1 MRQMLLGLAVI
12 ALANIEAA
20 AQTTVHFIIDAGE
33 NVRPISRLIYG
44 VNQDIGGT
52 MVNPTFMR
60 FGGNRTTA
68 YNWVTNASNA
78 GKDYL
83 YQSDAQF
90 TGGSTPGGALIPF
103 LREAYDQDAGAL
115 ITIPTNGYVS
125 ADEAGPVDIHDP
137 GRFAKRFK
145 REEPAKGS
153 AFGLRP
159 DPAAPVVYQD
169 EFVNWVKTNYAYGQ
183 TDPNRQIYFA
193 LDNEPDIW
201 AETHPEAHPAKLTY
215 AELIE
220 KTIAYS
226 TAIKNVEPN
235 TLVYG
240 PVNYG
245 WGGIFDL
252 QKAPDAGGRD
262 FETFYLHEMAAASQT
277 AGKRLID
284 VLDIHWY
291 PEVTGGG
298 VRITGPETAAAVVAA
313 RLQAARSLWD
323 PTYTET
329 SWVTQSS
336 THGPIDLIPM
346 LQKKIAENFPGTK
359 LSISEYNY
367 GGGADISGGIAE
379 ADVLGTFGKMGLFS
393 ANEWQLKPN
402 ESFIAGALAMYRNF
416 DGRKSCFGDTS
427 ISATTDDEAHTSV
440 YASVDS
446 TNSDRMI
453 VVAINK
459 SNGPIT
465 AKLQLNGVKQFSGA
479 EVYQLTR
486 AKPVPAPAG
495 ELSSRDAGNYSYE
508 LPPYSV
514 STIRFVAFSH

>member
-1 MRQMLLGLAVI
+1 MRRMLLGLAVV
-12 ALANIEAA
+12 ALMNIKAA
-20 AQTTVHFIIDAGE
+20 GQTTVHFVIDAGE

-44 VNQDIGGT
+44 VNQNIGGELS
-52 MVNPTFMR
+52 NLTFTR

-78 GKDYL
+78 GNDFHYVN
-83 YQSDAQF
+83 DAYF
-90 TGGSTPGGALIPF
+90 TGGNTPGGALIPF
-103 LREAYDQDAGAL
+103 LRNAYDQDAGVL
-115 ITIPTNGYVS
+115 ITIPMTGYVS
-125 ADEAGPVDIHDP
+125 GDEAGPVDIHDP

-153 AFGLRP
+153 AFVLQP
-159 DPAAPVVYQD
+159 DPDAPVVYQD
-169 EFVNWVKTNYAYGQ
+169 EFVSWVKTNYAYGQ
-183 TDPNRQIYFA
+183 TDPNRPIYFA

-201 AETHPEAHPAKLTY
+201 AETHPEVHPAKLTY

-245 WGGIFDL
+245 WGGMFDL

-262 FETFYLHEMAAASQT
+262 FETFYLHQMAAASRA

-291 PEVTGGG
+291 PEATGGG
-298 VRITGPETAAAVVAA
+298 VRITGPETTAAVVVA
-313 RLQAARSLWD
+313 RLQTPRSLWD
-323 PTYTET
+323 PTYLET

-346 LQKKIAENFPGTK
+346 LQKKIAENFPGTR

-379 ADVLGTFGKMGLFS
+379 ADVLGIFGKMGVFS
-393 ANEWQLKPN
+393 ANEWQLKPK

-416 DGRKSCFGDTS
+416 DGQKGSFGDLS
-427 ISATTDDEAHTSV
+427 VSATTDDVAGTSV

-446 TNSDRMI
+446 TNRDRMI

-459 SNGPIT
+459 SAGPII
-465 AKLQLNGVKQFSGA
+465 AQLQLNGVKPFKGA

-486 AKPVPAPAG
+486 AKPVPALA
-495 ELSSRDAGNYSYE
+495 EKLSPNNAGNYSYE

-514 STIRFVAFSH
+514 STIRFVAF

>member
-1 MRQMLLGLAVI
+1 MSRMLLGLALI
-12 ALANIEAA
+12 ALASMEAA
-20 AQTTVHFIIDAGE
+20 GQTTVHFIIDAGE

-44 VNQDIGGT
+44 VNQNIGGSYA
-52 MVNPTFMR
+52 NPTFMR

-78 GKDYL
+78 GSDYH
-83 YQSDAQF
+83 YVNDAFF

-103 LREAYDQDAGAL
+103 LRNAYDQDAGAL

-125 ADEAGPVDIHDP
+125 GDEWGPVDIHDP

-145 REEPAKGS
+145 REEPTKGS

-169 EFVNWVKTNYAYGQ
+169 EFVNWVKTNYGYGQ
-183 TDPNRQIYFA
+183 TDPNRPIYFA

-201 AETHPEAHPAKLTY
+201 AETHPEVHPAKLTY
-215 AELIE
+215 AELIQR
-220 KTIAYS
+220 TIAYS
-226 TAIKNVEPN
+226 AAIKNVEPN

-262 FETFYLHEMAAASQT
+262 FETFYLHELAAASRA
-277 AGKRLID
+277 AGRRLID

-291 PEVTGGG
+291 PEATGSG
-298 VRITGPETAAAVVAA
+298 VRITGPETTPAVVAA
-313 RLQAARSLWD
+313 RLQTPRSLWD
-323 PTYTET
+323 PTYLET

-346 LQKKIAENFPGTK
+346 LQKKIAENFPGTR

-379 ADVLGTFGKMGLFS
+379 ADVLGIFGKMGVFS
-393 ANEWQLKPN
+393 ANEWQVAPN
-402 ESFIAGALAMYRNF
+402 ESFIAGALAMFRNF

-427 ISATTDDEAHTSV
+427 VFAATDDVADTSV
-440 YASVDS
+440 YASTDL
-446 TNSDRMI
+446 TNPDRMI

-459 SNGPIT
+459 SAGPIT
-465 AKLQLNGVKQFSGA
+465 VELQLKGVNRLARQ
-479 EVYQLTR
+479 
-486 AKPVPAPAG
+486 
-495 ELSSRDAGNYSYE
+495 
-508 LPPYSV
+508 
-514 STIRFVAFSH
+514 RFTN

>member
-1 MRQMLLGLAVI
+1 MLLGLAVI

-20 AQTTVHFIIDAGE
+20 GQTTVHFVIDAGE
-33 NVRPISRLIYG
+33 SVRPISRLIYG
-44 VNQDIGGT
+44 VNQNIGGT
-52 MVNPTFMR
+52 HANLTFTR

-78 GKDYL
+78 GSDYH
-83 YQSDAQF
+83 YVNDAYF
-90 TGGSTPGGALIPF
+90 TGGNTPAGALIPF
-103 LREAYDQDAGAL
+103 LRNAYDQDAGAL
-115 ITIPTNGYVS
+115 ITIPMTGYVS
-125 ADEAGPVDIHDP
+125 GDEAGPVDIHDP

-145 REEPAKGS
+145 REAPAKGS
-153 AFGLRP
+153 AFVLRP

-169 EFVNWVKTNYAYGQ
+169 EFVNWVKTNYGYGQ
-183 TDPNRQIYFA
+183 TDPNRPIYFE

-201 AETHPEAHPAKLTY
+201 AETHPEVHPAKLTY
-215 AELIE
+215 AELIQ

-262 FETFYLHEMAAASQT
+262 FETFYLREMAAASRA
-277 AGKRLID
+277 AGRRLID
-284 VLDIHWY
+284 ALDIHWY
-291 PEVTGGG
+291 PEATGGG
-298 VRITGPETAAAVVAA
+298 VRITGPETTAAVVAA
-313 RLQAARSLWD
+313 RLQTPRSLWD
-323 PTYTET
+323 PTYLET
-329 SWVTQSS
+329 SWVTRDSI
-336 THGPIDLIPM
+336 HGPIDLIPM
-346 LQKKIAENFPGTK
+346 LQKKIAENFPGTR

-379 ADVLGTFGKMGLFS
+379 ADVLGIFGKMGVFS
-393 ANEWQLKPN
+393 ANEWPVAPN
-402 ESFIAGALAMYRNF
+402 ESFIAGAMAMFRNF
-416 DGRKSCFGDTS
+416 DGQKGSFGDLSVSAATDDVVDTS
-427 ISATTDDEAHTSV
+427 I

-446 TNSDRMI
+446 TNPDRLI

-459 SNGPIT
+459 SAGPIS
-465 AKLQLNGVKQFSGA
+465 AELRLNGVKPFGNA
-479 EVYQLTR
+479 GVYRLTR
-486 AKPVPAPAG
+486 ATPIPTAAG
-495 ELSSRDAGNYSYE
+495 ELSSKDVGNYSCE

-514 STIRFVAFSH
+514 TTIRFVAFSH